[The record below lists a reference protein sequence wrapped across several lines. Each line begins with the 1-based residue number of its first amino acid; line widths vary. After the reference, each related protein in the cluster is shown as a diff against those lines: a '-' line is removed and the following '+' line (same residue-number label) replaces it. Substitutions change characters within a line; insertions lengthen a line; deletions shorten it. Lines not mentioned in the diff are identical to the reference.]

1 MTNVVK
7 DGTEIREDFRKE
19 VIMWILA
26 LLILIIMIG
35 YMPMFFVTLIGGT
48 IVVFLVCSYFEY
60 RRMKKDGT
68 WEEYKKTLFGS

>member
-19 VIMWILA
+19 FVMWILL

-68 WEEYKKTLFGS
+68 WEEYKKILFGK

>member
-1 MTNVVK
+1 LTNVVK

-19 VIMWILA
+19 FVMWILL